1 MHTPHTAPLPVVF
14 SNNMVGF
21 SDSFSP
27 SAEKPAKVVA
37 DWHDAGLPLEIVEPV
52 PATEADLARAH
63 SLDFV
68 RGVLDCSL
76 ANGFGNRSP
85 SVAAALPYTSGAM
98 LTGARLALQ
107 RGGAVCAPCSGF
119 HHAGWRMGGGFCTF
133 NGLVVT
139 AQALLA
145 SGEAR
150 RVLILDCDQHYGDG
164 TDEIIERLD
173 LADRVEHFTAGD
185 RFTSPYQVPEFFRL
199 LPRILSETEADVVL
213 YQAGADP
220 HCNDPLGGWMTTA
233 QLRERDAIVFEGAR
247 ARALPLVWNLAG
259 GYQRDPSGGIAPVLE
274 IHRNTALEHLRVF
287 GGAGA

>member
-1 MHTPHTAPLPVVF
+1 MHTPQTAPLPVVF

-21 SDSFSP
+21 SGSFSP
-27 SAEKPAKVVA
+27 SAEKPAQVVA
-37 DWHDAGLPLEIVEPV
+37 DWRDAGLPLSVIEPV

-63 SLDFV
+63 ALDFV

-98 LTGARLALQ
+98 LTGARHALQ
-107 RGGAVCAPCSGF
+107 TGGAVCAPCSGF
-119 HHAGWRMGGGFCTF
+119 HHAGYRMGGGFCTF

-145 SGEAR
+145 AGEAR

-164 TDEIIERLD
+164 TDEIIERLA
-173 LADRVEHFTAGD
+173 LADRIEHFTAGD
-185 RFTSPYQVPEFFRL
+185 RFTTARQVPEFFRL
-199 LPRILSETEADVVL
+199 LPRLVADTEADVVL

-233 QLRERDAIVFEGAR
+233 QLRERDAIVFEAAR
-247 ARALPLVWNLAG
+247 ARQLPLVWNLAG
-259 GYQRDPSGGIAPVLE
+259 GYQRDASGGIAPVLE

-287 GGAGA
+287 CGAGG